1 MAPKTTLNAKNLEAL
16 GAERLAELLIEISTG
31 SAASKS
37 RLRLELAGSQGS
49 AEAAREVRKRLSS
62 IQRAKTFINW
72 RKVKAVKANLETQ
85 RKAIAKIAAD
95 DPEAALDLIWQFLGL
110 AESIFERSDD
120 GNGTLIESFH
130 QACVDAGMIAK
141 AAKADEAYLAEKVF
155 GAIQNN
161 GYGQYDRLIA
171 AMAGALGDAGL
182 VHLRTL
188 VTNWLHEPEEKPND
202 DERSVI
208 AWGMNGPI
216 YEDEVY
222 GRHRDLTVQVALQAI
237 ADAQGDVDA
246 YIAQQSDET
255 RKAPMIAADIATRL
269 IGAGRA
275 GEALAA
281 LDAADDREPSRLPYE
296 WQQVRVEALEAL
308 DRSDEAQNFRW
319 TCFEQ
324 SLNEDHLRAYLKRL
338 PDFDDIEAEEKAFSC
353 AQTFPDVHQAL
364 AFFLNWPAQAEASKL
379 ILNRFAEIDG
389 DFYGLLTAA
398 SEELADKYPLAA
410 TLLLRAM
417 ISFSLDY
424 GRSSRYKHAARHFIE
439 CGLLARQIE
448 SFGDHPQHDDYAMS
462 LRKSHG
468 RKTGF
473 WGQVL

>member
-1 MAPKTTLNAKNLEAL
+1 MATKTTLNAKNLEAL

-31 SAASKS
+31 SAANKS

-62 IQRAKTFINW
+62 IQRARTFINW
-72 RKVKAVKANLETQ
+72 RKVKGVKANLETQ
-85 RKAIAKIAAD
+85 RNAIAKIAVD

-130 QACVDAGMIAK
+130 LACVDAGKIAQ
-141 AAKADEAYLAEKVF
+141 AAKGGETYLAERVF
-155 GAIQNN
+155 GAVQNN

-171 AMAGALGDAGL
+171 EMAGALGDAGL
-182 VHLRTL
+182 GHLRTL
-188 VTNWLHEPEEKPND
+188 LTNWLHEPEEKPKD
-202 DERSVI
+202 DERSVL
-208 AWGMNGPI
+208 AWGINGPI

-222 GRHRDLTVQVALQAI
+222 GRHRDRTVQVALQAI

-246 YIAQQSDET
+246 YIAQQSEET

-275 GEALAA
+275 DEALAA
-281 LDAADDREPSRLPYE
+281 LDAVDNRERSNLPFE
-296 WQQVRVEALEAL
+296 WQQVRAEALEAL
-308 DRSDEAQNFRW
+308 DRCGEAQDFRRA
-319 TCFEQ
+319 CFEQ

-338 PDFDDIEAEEKAFSC
+338 PDFDDIEAEEKAFC
-353 AQTFPDVHQAL
+353 HAQAFPDIHRAL
-364 AFFLNWPAQAEASKL
+364 AFFLNWQAQGEASKL

-389 DFYGLLTAA
+389 DFYGLLTSA
-398 SEELADKYPLAA
+398 SEELVDKYPLAA

-417 ISFSLDY
+417 INFSLDH

-439 CGLLARQIE
+439 CGVLAKQIE
-448 SFGDHPQHDDYAMS
+448 SFGDHLEHEDYAMA

-473 WGQVL
+473 WGLVL